1 MSAPLP
7 AHLASLDFTGR
18 VVAVSGAAAG
28 LGRAVADRFAAAGAA
43 VFGCD
48 IVRREGGGPGA
59 SMPVVSMPVVSMAE
73 VDLTDRAA
81 AAAWVAGI
89 EARAGRAIDVL
100 VCNAGGVAGQTERPI
115 EEVPDADWDRVV
127 AVNLG
132 STFAL
137 CRAAAPG
144 MKRAG
149 RGAIVTVTSGAAL
162 QASLTGIQSY
172 CSAKH
177 AVLGLTRQLAHELG
191 PFGVRVNSV
200 APGFVRSNPS
210 TERQWDAYGP
220 EGQRR
225 LVDAVAM
232 KRLGTA
238 DEIAKAV
245 MFLASDLASFVNG
258 QILSVDGGR

>member
-1 MSAPLP
+1 MTTSSDTPNA
-7 AHLASLDFTGR
+7 ASLLDFTGR
-18 VVAVSGAAAG
+18 VVAVSGAGFG
-28 LGRAVADRFAAAGAA
+28 LGRSIAERFATAGAT
-43 VFGCD
+43 VYGCD
-48 IVRREGGGPGA
+48 IQARPDADPRIA
-59 SMPVVSMPVVSMAE
+59 LAE

-81 AAAWVAGI
+81 AAAWIAAV
-89 EARAGRAIDVL
+89 EDKAGRAIDVL
-100 VCNAGGVAGQTERPI
+100 VCNAGGVAGQTDHPI
-115 EEVPDADWDRVV
+115 EEVGDADWDSVI

-137 CRAAAPG
+137 CRAVAPA

-149 RGAIVTVTSGAAL
+149 SGAIVTITSGAAL

-191 PFGVRVNSV
+191 PFGIRVNSV
-200 APGFVRSNPS
+200 APGFVRSNPA
-210 TERQWDAYGP
+210 TERQWMSYGP
-220 EGQRR
+220 ERQRQ
-225 LVDAVAM
+225 LVDAIAL

-245 MFLASDLASFVNG
+245 MFFASDLASFVNG

>member
-1 MSAPLP
+1 MTTSTDVP
-7 AHLASLDFTGR
+7 ATASPLDFSGR
-18 VVAVSGAAAG
+18 VVAVSGAAIG
-28 LGRAVADRFAAAGAA
+28 FGRRIADRFAEAGAA
-43 VFGCD
+43 VYGCD
-48 IVRREGGGPGA
+48 IQ
-59 SMPVVSMPVVSMAE
+59 VSPDIDPRIALSQ

-81 AAAWVAGI
+81 AAAWIASV
-89 EARAGRAIDVL
+89 EDRAGRAVDVL
-100 VCNAGGVAGQTERPI
+100 VCNAGGVAGQTDRPI
-115 EEVPDADWDRVV
+115 EEVGDADWDRVI

-137 CRAAAPG
+137 CRAAASA

-149 RGAIVTVTSGAAL
+149 SGAIVTITSGAAL

-191 PFGVRVNSV
+191 PFGIRVNSV
-200 APGFVRSNPS
+200 APGFVRTNPA
-210 TERQWDAYGP
+210 TERQWQSYGA
-220 EGQRR
+220 ERQQQ
-225 LVDAVAM
+225 LVESIAL

-245 MFLASDLASFVNG
+245 MFFASDLASFVNG

>member
-1 MSAPLP
+1 MTTSADLSGTVSP
-7 AHLASLDFTGR
+7 LDFAGR
-18 VVAVSGAAAG
+18 TVAISGAAIG
-28 LGRAVADRFAAAGAA
+28 FGRAIAERFAAAGAA

-48 IVRREGGGPGA
+48 IVGRQDGDPRLA
-59 SMPVVSMPVVSMAE
+59 LDE
-73 VDLTDRAA
+73 VDLTDRGA
-81 AAAWVAGI
+81 AAAWIAGI
-89 EARAGRAIDVL
+89 EDRTGRGIDVL
-100 VCNAGGVAGQTERPI
+100 VCNAGGVAGQTDRPLEEI
-115 EEVPDADWDRVV
+115 EDADWDRVV

-144 MKRAG
+144 MKRA
-149 RGAIVTVTSGAAL
+149 RSGAIVTITSSAAL

-177 AVLGLTRQLAHELG
+177 AVLGLTRQLAHEFG
-191 PFGVRVNSV
+191 PFGIRVNSV
-200 APGFVRSNPS
+200 APGFVRTNPA
-210 TERQWDAYGP
+210 TERQWASYGP
-220 EGQRR
+220 ERQKQI
-225 LVDAVAM
+225 VEAVAL

-245 MFLASDLASFVNG
+245 LFFASDLASFVNG